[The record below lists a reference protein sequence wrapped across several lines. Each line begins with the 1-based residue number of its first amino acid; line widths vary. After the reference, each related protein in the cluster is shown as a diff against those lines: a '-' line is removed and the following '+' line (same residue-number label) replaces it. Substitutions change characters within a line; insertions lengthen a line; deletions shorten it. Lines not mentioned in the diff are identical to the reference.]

1 MPKRNLVIVCLLV
14 VACLVAWAARDRNG
28 RGRLFAEATGYI
40 ERMHLDPVDEEAL
53 FRAAMDG
60 MFSKLDEHSA
70 YVVAEQRQNI
80 DGELSGEFVGVGLE
94 LAADSGRRW
103 ITVTTPVADS
113 PAWRAG
119 IAAGDRVLAIDG
131 RSTDG
136 MLLKDAVAAL
146 RGAVGSRVAVEVVPP
161 EAPAGELSAVTDA
174 SPQESLSEQQT
185 FSLER
190 SVVRALSVSGD
201 RRLANGAWDWMLEG
215 EDRIALVRISKFG
228 QHTLDELAVACAAL
242 VAAGPPAGI
251 ILDLR
256 GNSGGLMAV
265 AIEVCDQLIDDGV
278 IVSTRR
284 RPAAGTRPMPAAVDQ
299 IDVRRATP
307 GALLRDVPM
316 VVLIDGLTASAAEIV
331 AACLQDNGRAVLVG
345 SRTYGK
351 GTVQSFVPLSDGRS
365 VLKLTTSEYLRPNRA
380 TIHRSPDDTDGEL
393 WGVTPDRNFEI
404 TPTGITLERIR
415 DWRRQRDA
423 VPRFGGPSALDI
435 KRAESAIPSTG
446 GADDGSAAALPRH
459 IDPVIGRGLGA
470 LAIQRASQP
479 AE

>member
-1 MPKRNLVIVCLLV
+1 
-14 VACLVAWAARDRNG
+14 
-28 RGRLFAEATGYI
+28 
-40 ERMHLDPVDEEAL
+40 
-53 FRAAMDG
+53 
-60 MFSKLDEHSA
+60 
-70 YVVAEQRQNI
+70 
-80 DGELSGEFVGVGLE
+80 
-94 LAADSGRRW
+94 
-103 ITVTTPVADS
+103 
-113 PAWRAG
+113 
-119 IAAGDRVLAIDG
+119 
-131 RSTDG
+131 
-136 MLLKDAVAAL
+136 
-146 RGAVGSRVAVEVVPP
+146 
-161 EAPAGELSAVTDA
+161 
-174 SPQESLSEQQT
+174 
-185 FSLER
+185 
-190 SVVRALSVSGD
+190 
-201 RRLANGAWDWMLEG
+201 
-215 EDRIALVRISKFG
+215 
-228 QHTLDELAVACAAL
+228 
-242 VAAGPPAGI
+242 
-251 ILDLR
+251 
-256 GNSGGLMAV
+256 
-265 AIEVCDQLIDDGV
+265 
-278 IVSTRR
+278 
-284 RPAAGTRPMPAAVDQ
+284 MPAAVDQ

-307 GALLRDVPM
+307 GAGLRDVPM
-316 VVLIDGLTASAAEIV
+316 VVLIDGLTARAAEIV